1 MASTVRN
8 FNVADMSDRCILC
21 GVGDESIDHPEYTD
35 WVNVCLINNLNG
47 IQFNHIP
54 QVKCDQCRS
63 WSHTICAQVKL
74 EDIRDKEFE
83 YLECLSKATK
93 SAYFTVD

>member
-1 MASTVRN
+1 
-8 FNVADMSDRCILC
+8 MSDRCILC
-21 GVGDESIDHPEYTD
+21 RAGDESIDHTD
-35 WVNVCLINNLNG
+35 WVSVCLINSLNG